1 MPNYLLTRL
10 GESLLAIWGVVTI
23 VFVVTRVLG
32 DPAVLLLPIG
42 SPTAALA
49 ELRRQL
55 GLDQPILTQ
64 YVHFLGQAVR
74 GDFGNSYQ
82 YMRPAMS
89 VVLERMP
96 ATLMLAG
103 SAIVIGIVL
112 GGIAGLLA
120 AIKRNTIVEYIVMFL
135 ALIGQATPMFWLGIV
150 MIMFFAVNLGWLPTG
165 GYGSFSNLVLPAMT
179 LGTFVA
185 ASVTRLFRSSI
196 LDVLREE
203 HVRTARAKGLRKKTI
218 YTWHVGRNA
227 LIPVVTMVAILTAEL
242 LGGSAVAETVF
253 SWPGVG
259 RLIVQSIETQD
270 FPVVQAAVCLVTTI
284 FVFINLLVDIGY
296 SLLDPRIR
304 SHGGGHE

>member
-1 MPNYLLTRL
+1 MPTYLLTRL

-32 DPAVLLLPIG
+32 DPAVLLLPVG
-42 SPTAALA
+42 SPAEALA
-49 ELRRQL
+49 RLRSEL
-55 GLDQPILTQ
+55 GLDQPILAQ
-64 YVHFLGQAVR
+64 YVHFLWQAVR
-74 GDFGNSYQ
+74 GDFGQSYQ
-82 YMRPAMS
+82 YFRPAMS

-96 ATLMLAG
+96 ATLMLAAT
-103 SAIVIGIVL
+103 SIAIGVFI

-120 AIKRNTIVEYIVMFL
+120 ALKRNTVIEYIVMFF
-135 ALIGQATPMFWLGIV
+135 ALIGQATPMFWLGIMMV
-150 MIMFFAVNLGWLPTG
+150 MFFSVRLGWLPTG
-165 GYGSFSNLVLPAMT
+165 GYGSFQHLVLPALT

-203 HVRTARAKGLRKKTI
+203 HVRTARAKGLEPRTI
-218 YTWHVGRNA
+218 YFWHVGRNA

-242 LGGSAVAETVF
+242 LGGSVVAETVF

-270 FPVVQAAVCLVTTI
+270 FPVVQASVFLVTTI
-284 FVFINLLVDIGY
+284 FVFINLIVDLGY

-304 SHGGGHE
+304 AAGRGHD

>member
-1 MPNYLLTRL
+1 MPTYLLTRL

-32 DPAVLLLPIG
+32 DPAVLLLPVG
-42 SPTAALA
+42 SPAEALTR
-49 ELRRQL
+49 LRMEL

-64 YVHFLGQAVR
+64 YGHFLLQAVR
-74 GDFGNSYQ
+74 GDFGQSYQ
-82 YMRPAMS
+82 YFRPAME

-103 SAIVIGIVL
+103 TSIVIGVVL
-112 GGIAGLLA
+112 GGIFGLLA
-120 AIKRNTIVEYIVMFL
+120 ALKRNTVIEYIVMFF

-150 MIMFFAVNLGWLPTG
+150 MVMFFAVQLGWLPTG
-165 GYGSFSNLVLPAMT
+165 GYGTWQHLVLPALT

-203 HVRTARAKGLRKKTI
+203 HVRTARAKGLEPGTI
-218 YTWHVGRNA
+218 YVWHVGRNA

-242 LGGSAVAETVF
+242 LGGSVVAETVF

-270 FPVVQAAVCLVTTI
+270 FPVVQAAVFLVTTI
-284 FVFINLLVDIGY
+284 FVVINLFVDLLYG
-296 SLLDPRIR
+296 LLDPRIR
-304 SHGGGHE
+304 GNGGGHD

>member
-1 MPNYLLTRL
+1 MPTYLLTRL

-23 VFVVTRVLG
+23 VFIVTRVPG
-32 DPAVLLLPIG
+32 DPAVLLLPVG
-42 SPTAALA
+42 SPAEALA
-49 ELRRQL
+49 RLRTEL

-64 YVHFLGQAVR
+64 YWHFLLQAVS
-74 GDFGNSYQ
+74 GDFGQSYQ
-82 YMRPAMS
+82 YFRPAMS

-96 ATLMLAG
+96 ATLLLAG
-103 SAIVIGIVL
+103 TSILIGVVL

-120 AIKRNTIVEYIVMFL
+120 ALKRNTVIEYVVMFF

-150 MIMFFAVNLGWLPTG
+150 MVMFFAVQLGWLPTG
-165 GYGSFSNLVLPAMT
+165 GYGTWQHLVLPALT

-203 HVRTARAKGLRKKTI
+203 HVRTARAKGLEPGTI
-218 YTWHVGRNA
+218 YFWHVGRNA

-242 LGGSAVAETVF
+242 LGGSVVAETVF

-270 FPVVQAAVCLVTTI
+270 FPVVQAAVFLVTAI
-284 FVFINLLVDIGY
+284 FVLINLLVDLLYG
-296 SLLDPRIR
+296 LLDPRIR
-304 SHGGGHE
+304 ANGGGHE